1 MRRGRWL
8 GLVAAGAL
16 LLAGCSS
23 SQEAGSQEA
32 GEPTATDCG
41 EAFCIGLVLDGGVL
55 DDGAFHAAAWE
66 GVQAAA
72 ASTGGTAE
80 YLGSADADAY
90 AANIAT
96 FAERGFDVVVTT
108 YVALPEVTAEAA
120 AAYPDTRFIGVS
132 QDMSAAT
139 PNAIGLVFSD
149 DKAGYAA
156 GYLAGLMTQTG
167 TVGAVLG
174 SEEVIPLKRF
184 GEGYRL
190 GVLAARPDAT
200 VIMDYSTAADSFN
213 DPEWAAATTTE
224 QLAAGADLVFG
235 AGGTTGTSALL
246 TVAAAPGAG
255 ESVYCIGIDVDQ
267 WETVPDARPCLLTS
281 AEKRIAA
288 GVEAIAVDIN
298 GGSAPSGNVQGS
310 VGLAP
315 YHDLESRVPAE
326 VQQRVLEV
334 IAGLDAGSISTGVD
348 F

>member
-1 MRRGRWL
+1 MRARWRAL
-8 GLVAAGAL
+8 ALVAATAL
-16 LLAGCSS
+16 IATGCSS
-23 SQEAGSQEA
+23 SQEAS
-32 GEPTATDCG
+32 EPSAADCG
-41 EAFCIGLVLDGGVL
+41 EGFCIGLVLDGGVI
-55 DDGAFHAAAWE
+55 DDGAFHAAAWQ

-72 ASTGGTAE
+72 ESAGGTAE
-80 YLGSADADAY
+80 YLGSEDADAY
-90 AANIAT
+90 AANIAA
-96 FAERGFDVVVTT
+96 FAERGFDVIVTT
-108 YVALPEVTAEAA
+108 FVALPEVTVDAA
-120 AAYPDTRFIGVS
+120 AAYPDSRFIGVS
-132 QDMSAAT
+132 QDMSGAT

-190 GVLAARPDAT
+190 GALAARPDAT

-213 DPEWAAATTTE
+213 DPDWAAATTTE

-255 ESVYCIGIDVDQ
+255 ESVYCIGIDIDQ
-267 WETVPDARPCLLTS
+267 YFTVPDARPCLLTS
-281 AEKRIAA
+281 AEKKIAE
-288 GVEAIAVDIN
+288 GVEAIIADIVA
-298 GGSAPSGNVQGS
+298 GSAPSGNVQGS

-326 VQQRVLEV
+326 VQQQVLEV

>member
-16 LLAGCSS
+16 LLVGCSS
-23 SQEAGSQEA
+23 SQEAS
-32 GEPTATDCG
+32 EPSAADCG
-41 EAFCIGLVLDGGVL
+41 DAFCIGLVLDGGVL
-55 DDGAFHAAAWE
+55 DDGAFHAAAWQ

-72 ASTGGTAE
+72 ESAGGTAE
-80 YLGSADADAY
+80 YLGSEDADAY
-90 AANIAT
+90 AANIAAL
-96 FAERGFDVVVTT
+96 AERGFDVIVTT
-108 YVALPEVTAEAA
+108 FVALPDVTAEAA
-120 AAYPDTRFIGVS
+120 AAYPDSRFIGVS

-213 DPEWAAATTTE
+213 DPEWAAATTAE
-224 QLAAGADLVFG
+224 QLAQGADIVFG

-281 AEKRIAA
+281 AEKKIAA
-288 GVEAIAVDIN
+288 GVEAIIADIVA
-298 GGSAPSGNVQGS
+298 GSAPSGNVQGS

>member
-1 MRRGRWL
+1 MRARWQAL
-8 GLVAAGAL
+8 ALVAATAL
-16 LLAGCSS
+16 IATGCSS
-23 SQEAGSQEA
+23 SQEAS
-32 GEPTATDCG
+32 EPSAADCG
-41 EAFCIGLVLDGGVL
+41 EGFCIGLVLDGGVI
-55 DDGAFHAAAWE
+55 DDGAFHAAAWQ

-72 ASTGGTAE
+72 ESAGGTAE
-80 YLGSADADAY
+80 YLGSEDADAY
-90 AANIAT
+90 AANIAA
-96 FAERGFDVVVTT
+96 FAERGFDVIVTT
-108 YVALPEVTAEAA
+108 FVALPEVTVDAA
-120 AAYPDTRFIGVS
+120 AAYPDSRFIGVS
-132 QDMSAAT
+132 QDMSGAT

-190 GVLAARPDAT
+190 GALAARPDAT

-213 DPEWAAATTTE
+213 DPDWAAATTTE

-255 ESVYCIGIDVDQ
+255 ESVYCIGIDIDQ
-267 WETVPDARPCLLTS
+267 YFTVPDARPCLLTS
-281 AEKRIAA
+281 AEKKIAE
-288 GVEAIAVDIN
+288 GVEAIIADIVA
-298 GGSAPSGNVQGS
+298 GSAPSGNVQGS

-326 VQQRVLEV
+326 VQQQVLEV

>member
-1 MRRGRWL
+1 MRARWQAL
-8 GLVAAGAL
+8 ALVAATAL
-16 LLAGCSS
+16 IATGCSS
-23 SQEAGSQEA
+23 SQEAS
-32 GEPTATDCG
+32 EPSAADCG
-41 EAFCIGLVLDGGVL
+41 EGFCIGLVLDGGVI
-55 DDGAFHAAAWE
+55 DDGAFHAAAWQ

-72 ASTGGTAE
+72 ESAGGTAE
-80 YLGSADADAY
+80 YLGSEDADAY
-90 AANIAT
+90 AANIAA
-96 FAERGFDVVVTT
+96 FAERGFDVIVTT
-108 YVALPEVTAEAA
+108 FVALPEVTVDAA
-120 AAYPDTRFIGVS
+120 AAYPDSRFIGVS
-132 QDMSAAT
+132 QDMSGAT

-190 GVLAARPDAT
+190 GALAARPDAT

-213 DPEWAAATTTE
+213 DPDWAAATTTE

-255 ESVYCIGIDVDQ
+255 ESVYCIGIDIDQ
-267 WETVPDARPCLLTS
+267 YFTVPDARPCLLTS
-281 AEKRIAA
+281 AEKKIAE
-288 GVEAIAVDIN
+288 GVEAIIADIVA
-298 GGSAPSGNVQGS
+298 GSPPSGNVQGS

-326 VQQRVLEV
+326 VQQQVLEV

>member
-1 MRRGRWL
+1 MRARWQAL
-8 GLVAAGAL
+8 ALVAATAL
-16 LLAGCSS
+16 IATGCLS
-23 SQEAGSQEA
+23 SQEAS
-32 GEPTATDCG
+32 EPSAADCG
-41 EAFCIGLVLDGGVL
+41 EGFCIGLVLDGGVI
-55 DDGAFHAAAWE
+55 DDGAFHAAAWQ

-72 ASTGGTAE
+72 ESAGGTAE
-80 YLGSADADAY
+80 YLGSEDADAY
-90 AANIAT
+90 AANIAA
-96 FAERGFDVVVTT
+96 FAERGFDVIVTT
-108 YVALPEVTAEAA
+108 FVALPEVTVDAA
-120 AAYPDTRFIGVS
+120 AAYPDSRFIGVS
-132 QDMSAAT
+132 QDMSGAT

-190 GVLAARPDAT
+190 GALAARPDAT

-213 DPEWAAATTTE
+213 DPDWAAATTTE

-255 ESVYCIGIDVDQ
+255 ESVYCIGIDIDQ
-267 WETVPDARPCLLTS
+267 YFTVPDARPCLLTS
-281 AEKRIAA
+281 AEKKIAE
-288 GVEAIAVDIN
+288 GVEAIIADIVA
-298 GGSAPSGNVQGS
+298 GSAPSGNVQGS

-326 VQQRVLEV
+326 VQQQVLEV

>member
-1 MRRGRWL
+1 MRARWQAL
-8 GLVAAGAL
+8 ALVAATAL
-16 LLAGCSS
+16 IATGCSS
-23 SQEAGSQEA
+23 SQEAS
-32 GEPTATDCG
+32 EPSAADCG
-41 EAFCIGLVLDGGVL
+41 EGFCIGLVLDGGVI
-55 DDGAFHAAAWE
+55 DDGAFHAAAWQ
-66 GVQAAA
+66 GVQVAAESA
-72 ASTGGTAE
+72 GGTAE
-80 YLGSADADAY
+80 YLGSEDADAY
-90 AANIAT
+90 AANIAA
-96 FAERGFDVVVTT
+96 FAERGFDVIVTT
-108 YVALPEVTAEAA
+108 FVALPEVTVDAA
-120 AAYPDTRFIGVS
+120 AAYPDSRFIGVS
-132 QDMSAAT
+132 QDMSGAT

-190 GVLAARPDAT
+190 GALAARPDAT

-213 DPEWAAATTTE
+213 DPDWAAATTTE

-255 ESVYCIGIDVDQ
+255 ESVYCIGIDIDQ
-267 WETVPDARPCLLTS
+267 YFTVPDARPCLLTS
-281 AEKRIAA
+281 AEKKIAE
-288 GVEAIAVDIN
+288 GVEAIIADIVA
-298 GGSAPSGNVQGS
+298 GSAPSGNVQGS

-326 VQQRVLEV
+326 VQQQVLEV